1 MPIRMIVVIALV
13 VFASLFTGFNL
24 ENKCS
29 VWFFHSFKDLPVVGV
44 ILGSFVAG
52 VLVMLP
58 FTFGKGGRR
67 EKKSSIKKERPRN
80 QPKEIISDD
89 SLKSESKY

>member
-1 MPIRMIVVIALV
+1 MPVRLIVVIALV
-13 VFASLFTGFNL
+13 VFASVFTGFNL
-24 ENKCS
+24 ENKCT
-29 VWFFHSFKDLPVVGV
+29 VWFFHAFKNLPVVGV
-44 ILGSFVAG
+44 MLGSFVTG